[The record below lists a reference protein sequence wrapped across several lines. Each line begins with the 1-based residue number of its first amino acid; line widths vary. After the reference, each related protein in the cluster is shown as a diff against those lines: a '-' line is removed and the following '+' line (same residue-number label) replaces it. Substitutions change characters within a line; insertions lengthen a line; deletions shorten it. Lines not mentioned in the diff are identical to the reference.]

1 MDAYLK
7 LSKNNILYNLIKLKQ
22 LVKPKHIIMM
32 IMKKTMLMAMVLL
45 ACLGALAQNKTGK
58 NVPEVDVTQAKRFA
72 PLKVS
77 EKATVEFIPL
87 ETNADFLLDRVAGA
101 LINVTENYIVT
112 VNITEGKLFVFS
124 RQGKALHTFCRKGQ
138 GPEEFVYPIA
148 VRVDEKSKEIFVL
161 DYQKVQV
168 YSLTGKYKRSL
179 NIPENVKIG
188 SMFNYDDKHLIC
200 YDNHNLDRQGEKVTE
215 QPFFLFSKKDGKI
228 TRIPLTIQNR
238 IGQSMYIERDGK
250 KMVVT
255 MNNIAPMVK
264 NGDEVV
270 LSDMG
275 SDVVYLYKKG
285 KVTPLLKRNPGTMD
299 FNPRSAMGVVM
310 KLGDI
315 VWLREVKKEVK
326 GPRPDIN
333 MLTYDVSTGEVNNLV
348 LWDDVNFTNPYSVQS
363 RNERQELPYNCT
375 AANFQPDYLKKL
387 NEQGRLTG
395 RLKELAEEMLE
406 DDNPLLIL
414 YKLKE

>member
-1 MDAYLK
+1 
-7 LSKNNILYNLIKLKQ
+7 
-22 LVKPKHIIMM
+22 
-32 IMKKTMLMAMVLL
+32 MKKTMLMAMVLL

-87 ETNADFLLDRVAGA
+87 ETNADFLLDKVAGA

-238 IGQSMYIERDGK
+238 IGQSMYIEREGK

-387 NEQGRLTG
+387 NEQGHLTG

>member
-1 MDAYLK
+1 
-7 LSKNNILYNLIKLKQ
+7 
-22 LVKPKHIIMM
+22 
-32 IMKKTMLMAMVLL
+32 MKKTMLMAMVLL

-168 YSLTGKYKRSL
+168 YSLTGRYKRSL

-238 IGQSMYIERDGK
+238 IGQSMHIEREGK

-333 MLTYDVSTGEVNNLV
+333 MLTYDVATGEVNNLV

>member
-1 MDAYLK
+1 
-7 LSKNNILYNLIKLKQ
+7 
-22 LVKPKHIIMM
+22 
-32 IMKKTMLMAMVLL
+32 MKKTMLMAMVLL

-188 SMFNYDDKHLIC
+188 SIFNYDDKHLIC

-333 MLTYDVSTGEVNNLV
+333 MLTYDVATGEVNNLV

-387 NEQGRLTG
+387 NEQGHLTG

>member
-1 MDAYLK
+1 
-7 LSKNNILYNLIKLKQ
+7 
-22 LVKPKHIIMM
+22 
-32 IMKKTMLMAMVLL
+32 MKKTMLMAMVLL

-285 KVTPLLKRNPGTMD
+285 KMTPLLKRNPGTMD

-333 MLTYDVSTGEVNNLV
+333 MLTYDVATGEVNNLV

-387 NEQGRLTG
+387 NEQGHLTG

>member
-1 MDAYLK
+1 
-7 LSKNNILYNLIKLKQ
+7 
-22 LVKPKHIIMM
+22 
-32 IMKKTMLMAMVLL
+32 MKKTMLMAMVLL

-333 MLTYDVSTGEVNNLV
+333 MLTYDVAIGEVNNLV

-387 NEQGRLTG
+387 NEQGHLTG

>member
-1 MDAYLK
+1 
-7 LSKNNILYNLIKLKQ
+7 
-22 LVKPKHIIMM
+22 
-32 IMKKTMLMAMVLL
+32 MKKTMLMAMVLL

-87 ETNADFLLDRVAGA
+87 ETNADFLLDKVAGA

-161 DYQKVQV
+161 DYKKVQV

-387 NEQGRLTG
+387 NEQGHLTG
-395 RLKELAEEMLE
+395 RLKELSEEMLE

>member
-1 MDAYLK
+1 
-7 LSKNNILYNLIKLKQ
+7 
-22 LVKPKHIIMM
+22 
-32 IMKKTMLMAMVLL
+32 MKKTMLMAMVLL

-168 YSLTGKYKRSL
+168 YSLMGKYKRSL

>member
-1 MDAYLK
+1 
-7 LSKNNILYNLIKLKQ
+7 
-22 LVKPKHIIMM
+22 
-32 IMKKTMLMAMVLL
+32 MKKTMLMAMVLL

-168 YSLTGKYKRSL
+168 YSLMGKYKRSL

-387 NEQGRLTG
+387 NEQGHLTG

>member
-1 MDAYLK
+1 
-7 LSKNNILYNLIKLKQ
+7 
-22 LVKPKHIIMM
+22 
-32 IMKKTMLMAMVLL
+32 MKKTMLMAMVLL

-161 DYQKVQV
+161 DYKKVQV

-387 NEQGRLTG
+387 NEHGHLTG

>member
-1 MDAYLK
+1 
-7 LSKNNILYNLIKLKQ
+7 
-22 LVKPKHIIMM
+22 
-32 IMKKTMLMAMVLL
+32 MKKTMLMAMVLL

-161 DYQKVQV
+161 DYKKVQV

-238 IGQSMYIERDGK
+238 IGQSMYIEREGK

>member
-1 MDAYLK
+1 
-7 LSKNNILYNLIKLKQ
+7 
-22 LVKPKHIIMM
+22 
-32 IMKKTMLMAMVLL
+32 MKKTMLMAMVLL

-124 RQGKALHTFCRKGQ
+124 RQGKALHTFSRKGQ

-161 DYQKVQV
+161 DYKKVQV

-387 NEQGRLTG
+387 NEQGGLTG

>member
-1 MDAYLK
+1 
-7 LSKNNILYNLIKLKQ
+7 
-22 LVKPKHIIMM
+22 
-32 IMKKTMLMAMVLL
+32 MKKTMLMAMVLL

-58 NVPEVDVTQAKRFA
+58 NVPEIDVTQAKRFA

-333 MLTYDVSTGEVNNLV
+333 MLTYDVATGEVNNLV

>member
-1 MDAYLK
+1 
-7 LSKNNILYNLIKLKQ
+7 
-22 LVKPKHIIMM
+22 
-32 IMKKTMLMAMVLL
+32 MKKTMLMAMVLL

-58 NVPEVDVTQAKRFA
+58 NVPEVDVTLAKRFA

-333 MLTYDVSTGEVNNLV
+333 MLTYDVATGEVNNLV

>member
-1 MDAYLK
+1 
-7 LSKNNILYNLIKLKQ
+7 
-22 LVKPKHIIMM
+22 
-32 IMKKTMLMAMVLL
+32 MKKTMLMAMVLL

-168 YSLTGKYKRSL
+168 YSLMGKYKRSL

-238 IGQSMYIERDGK
+238 IGQSMYIEREGK

>member
-1 MDAYLK
+1 
-7 LSKNNILYNLIKLKQ
+7 
-22 LVKPKHIIMM
+22 
-32 IMKKTMLMAMVLL
+32 MKKTMLMAMVLL

-188 SMFNYDDKHLIC
+188 SMFNYDDKHLVC

-333 MLTYDVSTGEVNNLV
+333 MLTYDVATGEVNNLV

>member
-1 MDAYLK
+1 
-7 LSKNNILYNLIKLKQ
+7 
-22 LVKPKHIIMM
+22 
-32 IMKKTMLMAMVLL
+32 MKKTMLMAMVLL

-275 SDVVYLYKKG
+275 SNVVYLYKKG

-333 MLTYDVSTGEVNNLV
+333 MLTYDVATGEVNNLV

>member
-1 MDAYLK
+1 
-7 LSKNNILYNLIKLKQ
+7 
-22 LVKPKHIIMM
+22 
-32 IMKKTMLMAMVLL
+32 MKKTMLMAMVLL

-238 IGQSMYIERDGK
+238 IGQSMHIERDGK

-333 MLTYDVSTGEVNNLV
+333 MLTYDVATGEVNNLV

>member
-1 MDAYLK
+1 
-7 LSKNNILYNLIKLKQ
+7 
-22 LVKPKHIIMM
+22 
-32 IMKKTMLMAMVLL
+32 MKKTMLMAMVLL

-168 YSLTGKYKRSL
+168 YSLTGRYKRSL

-238 IGQSMYIERDGK
+238 IGQSMHIEREGK

-275 SDVVYLYKKG
+275 SNVVYLYKKG

-333 MLTYDVSTGEVNNLV
+333 MLTYDVATGEVNNLV

>member
-1 MDAYLK
+1 
-7 LSKNNILYNLIKLKQ
+7 
-22 LVKPKHIIMM
+22 
-32 IMKKTMLMAMVLL
+32 MKKTMLMAMVLL

-161 DYQKVQV
+161 DYKKVQV

-188 SMFNYDDKHLIC
+188 SIFNYDDKHLIC

-238 IGQSMYIERDGK
+238 IGQSMYIEREGK

-333 MLTYDVSTGEVNNLV
+333 MLTYDVATGEVNNLV

-387 NEQGRLTG
+387 NEQGHLTG

>member
-1 MDAYLK
+1 
-7 LSKNNILYNLIKLKQ
+7 
-22 LVKPKHIIMM
+22 
-32 IMKKTMLMAMVLL
+32 
-45 ACLGALAQNKTGK
+45 
-58 NVPEVDVTQAKRFA
+58 
-72 PLKVS
+72 
-77 EKATVEFIPL
+77 
-87 ETNADFLLDRVAGA
+87 
-101 LINVTENYIVT
+101 
-112 VNITEGKLFVFS
+112 
-124 RQGKALHTFCRKGQ
+124 
-138 GPEEFVYPIA
+138 
-148 VRVDEKSKEIFVL
+148 
-161 DYQKVQV
+161 
-168 YSLTGKYKRSL
+168 
-179 NIPENVKIG
+179 
-188 SMFNYDDKHLIC
+188 
-200 YDNHNLDRQGEKVTE
+200 
-215 QPFFLFSKKDGKI
+215 
-228 TRIPLTIQNR
+228 
-238 IGQSMYIERDGK
+238 
-250 KMVVT
+250 
-255 MNNIAPMVK
+255 
-264 NGDEVV
+264 
-270 LSDMG
+270 MG

-387 NEQGRLTG
+387 NEQGHLTG

>member
-1 MDAYLK
+1 
-7 LSKNNILYNLIKLKQ
+7 
-22 LVKPKHIIMM
+22 
-32 IMKKTMLMAMVLL
+32 MKKTMLMAMVLL

-124 RQGKALHTFCRKGQ
+124 RQGKALHTFSRKGQ

-333 MLTYDVSTGEVNNLV
+333 MLTYDVATGEVNNLV

-387 NEQGRLTG
+387 NEQGHLTG

>member
-1 MDAYLK
+1 
-7 LSKNNILYNLIKLKQ
+7 
-22 LVKPKHIIMM
+22 
-32 IMKKTMLMAMVLL
+32 MKKTMLMAMVLL

-168 YSLTGKYKRSL
+168 YSLMGKYKRSL

-238 IGQSMYIERDGK
+238 IGQSMYIEREGK

-387 NEQGRLTG
+387 NEQGHLTG

>member
-1 MDAYLK
+1 
-7 LSKNNILYNLIKLKQ
+7 
-22 LVKPKHIIMM
+22 
-32 IMKKTMLMAMVLL
+32 MKKTMLMAMVLL

-58 NVPEVDVTQAKRFA
+58 NVPEVDVTQAKRFV

-77 EKATVEFIPL
+77 EKATMEFIPL

-101 LINVTENYIVT
+101 LVNVTENYIVT

-333 MLTYDVSTGEVNNLV
+333 MLTYDVATGEVNNLV

-387 NEQGRLTG
+387 NEQGHLTG

>member
-1 MDAYLK
+1 
-7 LSKNNILYNLIKLKQ
+7 
-22 LVKPKHIIMM
+22 
-32 IMKKTMLMAMVLL
+32 MKKTMLMAMVLL

-238 IGQSMYIERDGK
+238 IGQSMYIEREGK

-333 MLTYDVSTGEVNNLV
+333 MLTYDVATGEVNNLV

-387 NEQGRLTG
+387 NEQGHLTG

>member
-1 MDAYLK
+1 
-7 LSKNNILYNLIKLKQ
+7 
-22 LVKPKHIIMM
+22 
-32 IMKKTMLMAMVLL
+32 MKKTMLMAMVLL

-161 DYQKVQV
+161 DYKKVQV

-188 SMFNYDDKHLIC
+188 SIFNYDDKHLIC

-387 NEQGRLTG
+387 NEQGHLTG

>member
-1 MDAYLK
+1 
-7 LSKNNILYNLIKLKQ
+7 
-22 LVKPKHIIMM
+22 
-32 IMKKTMLMAMVLL
+32 MKKTMLMAMVLL

-168 YSLTGKYKRSL
+168 YSLKGKYKRSL

-387 NEQGRLTG
+387 NEQGGLTG

>member
-1 MDAYLK
+1 
-7 LSKNNILYNLIKLKQ
+7 
-22 LVKPKHIIMM
+22 
-32 IMKKTMLMAMVLL
+32 MKKTMLMAMVLL

-124 RQGKALHTFCRKGQ
+124 RQGKALHTFSRKGQ

-161 DYQKVQV
+161 DYKKVQV

-333 MLTYDVSTGEVNNLV
+333 MLTYDVATGEVNNLV

-387 NEQGRLTG
+387 NEQGGLTG

>member
-1 MDAYLK
+1 
-7 LSKNNILYNLIKLKQ
+7 
-22 LVKPKHIIMM
+22 
-32 IMKKTMLMAMVLL
+32 MKKTMLIAMVLL

-161 DYQKVQV
+161 DYKKVQV

-333 MLTYDVSTGEVNNLV
+333 MLTYDVATGEVNNLV

-387 NEQGRLTG
+387 NEQGHLTG

>member
-1 MDAYLK
+1 
-7 LSKNNILYNLIKLKQ
+7 
-22 LVKPKHIIMM
+22 
-32 IMKKTMLMAMVLL
+32 MKKTMLMAMVLL
-45 ACLGALAQNKTGK
+45 VCLGALAQNKTGK

-101 LINVTENYIVT
+101 LINVTEKYIVT
-112 VNITEGKLFVFS
+112 VNITEGKLFVFN

-161 DYQKVQV
+161 DYKKVQV

-200 YDNHNLDRQGEKVTE
+200 YDNHNLDRQGEKVAE

-275 SDVVYLYKKG
+275 SDVVYLYKRG

-299 FNPRSAMGVVM
+299 FSPRSAMGVVM

-333 MLTYDVSTGEVNNLV
+333 MLTYDVATREVNNLV

>member
-1 MDAYLK
+1 
-7 LSKNNILYNLIKLKQ
+7 
-22 LVKPKHIIMM
+22 
-32 IMKKTMLMAMVLL
+32 MKKTMLMAMVLL

-101 LINVTENYIVT
+101 LINVTEKYIVT
-112 VNITEGKLFVFS
+112 VNITEGKLFVFN

-138 GPEEFVYPIA
+138 GPEEFVYPTA

-161 DYQKVQV
+161 DYKKVQV

-200 YDNHNLDRQGEKVTE
+200 YDNHNLDRQGEKVAE

-275 SDVVYLYKKG
+275 SDVVYLYKRG

-299 FNPRSAMGVVM
+299 FTPRSAMGVVM

-333 MLTYDVSTGEVNNLV
+333 MLTYDVATGEVNNLV

>member
-1 MDAYLK
+1 
-7 LSKNNILYNLIKLKQ
+7 
-22 LVKPKHIIMM
+22 
-32 IMKKTMLMAMVLL
+32 MKKTMLMAMVLL

-299 FNPRSAMGVVM
+299 FNPRSAMGIVL

-333 MLTYDVSTGEVNNLV
+333 MLTYDVATGEVNNLV

-375 AANFQPDYLKKL
+375 ATNFQPDYLKKL

>member
-1 MDAYLK
+1 
-7 LSKNNILYNLIKLKQ
+7 
-22 LVKPKHIIMM
+22 
-32 IMKKTMLMAMVLL
+32 MKKTMLMAMVLL

-161 DYQKVQV
+161 DYKKVQV

-333 MLTYDVSTGEVNNLV
+333 MLTYDVATGEVNNLV

-387 NEQGRLTG
+387 NEQGGLTG

>member
-1 MDAYLK
+1 
-7 LSKNNILYNLIKLKQ
+7 
-22 LVKPKHIIMM
+22 
-32 IMKKTMLMAMVLL
+32 MKKTMLMAMVLL

-124 RQGKALHTFCRKGQ
+124 RQGKALHTFSRKGQ

-387 NEQGRLTG
+387 NEQGHLTG

>member
-1 MDAYLK
+1 
-7 LSKNNILYNLIKLKQ
+7 
-22 LVKPKHIIMM
+22 
-32 IMKKTMLMAMVLL
+32 MKKTMLMAMVLL

-148 VRVDEKSKEIFVL
+148 VRVGEKSKEIFVL

-238 IGQSMYIERDGK
+238 IGQSMYIEREGK

-333 MLTYDVSTGEVNNLV
+333 MLTYDVATGEVNNLV

>member
-1 MDAYLK
+1 
-7 LSKNNILYNLIKLKQ
+7 
-22 LVKPKHIIMM
+22 
-32 IMKKTMLMAMVLL
+32 MKKTMLMAMVLL

-101 LINVTENYIVT
+101 LINVTEKYIVT

-161 DYQKVQV
+161 DYKKVQV

-387 NEQGRLTG
+387 NEQGHLTG